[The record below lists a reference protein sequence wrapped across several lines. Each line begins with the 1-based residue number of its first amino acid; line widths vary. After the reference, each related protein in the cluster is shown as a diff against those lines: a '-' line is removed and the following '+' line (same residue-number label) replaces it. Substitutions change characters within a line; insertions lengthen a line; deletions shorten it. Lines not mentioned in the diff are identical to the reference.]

1 MDPYDMTMS
10 DVIARSIAMHPTLLA
25 EQMRAIA
32 KTHAAAACAMV
43 HDAYSCRIADNLAAD
58 AIASAAAIEA
68 GELDPDTL
76 TLRARIQLCSAAAR
90 LLLIPMAVQRE
101 IATR

>member
-1 MDPYDMTMS
+1 MDDYGITMS
-10 DVIARSIAMHPTLLA
+10 DVILRSIAMHPVLLA

-43 HDAYSCRIADNLAAD
+43 HDAYAANIARNMSAD
-58 AIASAAAIEA
+58 AIASADAIEA

-76 TLRARIQLCSAAAR
+76 TLRARIQLFSVAAK
-90 LLLIPMAVQRE
+90 LLLIPIAVQKQ
-101 IATR
+101 IAAR